1 MFRGRRRKV
10 PAHLLILG
18 EYIPVQLRK
27 AYFDTSI
34 YACDPSGLPVY
45 DNDAKSR
52 TRIPEY
58 APYDIVFKE
67 VRANHFWDVYSPY
80 ELGLLAVEPNAMDIH
95 DMAPVDGHS
104 IEGC

>member
-1 MFRGRRRKV
+1 M
-10 PAHLLILG
+10 
-18 EYIPVQLRK
+18 ELRE

-34 YACDPSGLPVY
+34 YIYDPSGLPVY

-67 VRANHFWDVYSPY
+67 IRADHFWDAYSPY
-80 ELGLLAVEPNAMDIH
+80 EFGPPRVEPNAMDVH
-95 DMAPVDGHS
+95 DMAPVGGHS
-104 IEGC
+104 IEVY

>member
-1 MFRGRRRKV
+1 MFRGRRGKV

-67 VRANHFWDVYSPY
+67 VRANHFWDVYPPY
-80 ELGLLAVEPNAMDIH
+80 ELGLLAVEPDAMDVH
-95 DMAPVDGHS
+95 DMAPEDGHS
-104 IEGC
+104 IEEY